1 MPNAS
6 QEHKS
11 SRKELANIAMNS
23 LETAVLA
30 FRPAHL
36 GLSDLVYAVLLFMVY
51 IPMPAVNWCISNLF
65 KLN

>member
-6 QEHKS
+6 QEQKS
-11 SRKELANIAMNS
+11 SRKEQTNIVVKS

-36 GLSDLVYAVLLFMVY
+36 RLSDLVYPALLFMVY
-51 IPMPAVNWCISNLF
+51 IPMSGDN
-65 KLN
+65 